1 MCVCVCVC
9 VCECLSMSMRHDDV
23 SGAVLMIFL
32 YFHYTADAIG
42 LYGIYYIVISGGGA
56 VSLEIFCKIPVGSK
70 LKI

>member
-1 MCVCVCVC
+1 
-9 VCECLSMSMRHDDV
+9 MSMRHDDV

-32 YFHYTADAIG
+32 YFNYNADAIG
-42 LYGIYYIVISGGGA
+42 LYAIYYIVISGGGA

>member
-1 MCVCVCVC
+1 MS
-9 VCECLSMSMRHDDV
+9 ECLSMSMRHDDV

-56 VSLEIFCKIPVGSK
+56 VSLEFFCKIPVCSK